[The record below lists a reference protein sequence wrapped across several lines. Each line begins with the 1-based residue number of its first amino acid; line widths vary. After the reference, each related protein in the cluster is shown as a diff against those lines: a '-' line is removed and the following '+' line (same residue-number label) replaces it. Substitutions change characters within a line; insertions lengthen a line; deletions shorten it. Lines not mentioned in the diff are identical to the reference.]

1 MHVRLAMKNGR
12 SDNEIF
18 SFSKIDPWFLSKL
31 RNIVEAEDQLLN
43 YENITQLES
52 NFFFKLKQLGFS
64 DRQIAFALNTDE
76 LTIRARRTHLKI
88 LPVYKT
94 VDTCASEFSSN
105 TPYHYS
111 TYERP
116 AFRIDNDGN
125 IILSNRAMSELIK
138 FNRESG
144 QILWRLGGPM
154 NDFTFINDPLNG
166 PNRQHDARRLE
177 NGNLM
182 IFDNG
187 DQRLTPYTRII
198 EYELDEENLIATLV
212 WEYSHPDGYVSL
224 NQGCAQRL
232 ENGNT
237 LICWGG
243 VTGYGQIITEIN
255 ENNDRVLEI
264 EYPAGWYSY
273 KVRKED
279 WSFDINLIKGDL
291 NLDQNIDI
299 LDVVGNINFILSA
312 SEPSPFHLYKID
324 IDSSGNI
331 DVNDVMLLLHQIT

>member
-1 MHVRLAMKNGR
+1 
-12 SDNEIF
+12 
-18 SFSKIDPWFLSKL
+18 
-31 RNIVEAEDQLLN
+31 
-43 YENITQLES
+43 
-52 NFFFKLKQLGFS
+52 
-64 DRQIAFALNTDE
+64 
-76 LTIRARRTHLKI
+76 
-88 LPVYKT
+88 
-94 VDTCASEFSSN
+94 
-105 TPYHYS
+105 
-111 TYERP
+111 
-116 AFRIDNDGN
+116 
-125 IILSNRAMSELIK
+125 
-138 FNRESG
+138 
-144 QILWRLGGPM
+144 M

-187 DQRLTPYTRII
+187 DQRLSPYTRIT

-243 VTGYGQIITEIN
+243 VTGHGQIITEIN

-264 EYPAGWYSY
+264 EYPAGCYSY

-312 SEPSPFHLYKID
+312 SEPSPFHLYKLD
-324 IDSSGNI
+324 LDFNGNI
-331 DVNDVMLLLHQIT
+331 DINDIVVLLSQII